1 MKYKV
6 IERIS
11 YNGKIYDTGEEVEV
25 LEMYVSNLKKR
36 GLIQDVKGTKTEVD
50 EVVEEVETVE
60 TVETVEGE
68 NVEKGTEPSQTEL
81 TEADLSKLNKDKLIE
96 VADSKGVEVSE
107 ELTKKE
113 IIKLILGD

>member
-25 LEMYVSNLKKR
+25 LEMYVANLKKR
-36 GLIQDVKGTKTEVD
+36 GLIQDIKGTKTE
-50 EVVEEVETVE
+50 ETEETVE
-60 TVETVEGE
+60 ETKIVEGE
-68 NVEKGTEPSQTEL
+68 NVEKGTEPSQAEL

-96 VADSKGVEVSE
+96 VANSKGVEVAE